1 MRLRGSDEIGWDSM
15 GRNRAVNTT
24 ATSWSSIYMGVRT
37 CTHTHTLSVF
47 TKATCP
53 LSQQDLTNHMVCQ
66 DSDSLGFPTVIQNL
80 LTTRLLNHLLCDLRQ
95 SAQPF

>member
-24 ATSWSSIYMGVRT
+24 ATSWSSIYMGAAHVH
-37 CTHTHTLSVF
+37 THTHTLSVF

-80 LTTRLLNHLLCDLRQ
+80 LTTQAIKSLTV
-95 SAQPF
+95 